1 MTGPSRSGLK
11 TEGAPA
17 SLGGQIE
24 MSLVIV
30 AP

>member
-11 TEGAPA
+11 MEGAPA